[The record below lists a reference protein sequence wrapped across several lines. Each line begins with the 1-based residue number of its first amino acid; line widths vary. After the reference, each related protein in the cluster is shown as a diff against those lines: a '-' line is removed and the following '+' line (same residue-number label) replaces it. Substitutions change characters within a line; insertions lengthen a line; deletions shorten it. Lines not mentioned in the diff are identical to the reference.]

1 MFLTMHFFAF
11 DPLWCLEYHTY
22 WSGVCEVGGG
32 LLLILGGLNNAPQIP
47 AFLLFLLT
55 AAVTPANIYMATHD
69 IAPPGLPPIPYPLG
83 HFYRGIMQCVLLA
96 FFFKLAFH

>member
-1 MFLTMHFFAF
+1 MLLIICA
-11 DPLWCLEYHTY
+11 PLPSSLYSEYHTY

-96 FFFKLAFH
+96 FFFKLAFQ